1 MDIAQARE
9 RLRIPKL
16 WQHFNLLGQPKTS
29 CGSPFREDRRPSSSV
44 SSDGLMFHDFATG
57 EAGDAGRMS
66 ASVEE
71 KRAPAKRALCIVR
84 LLAVYHLHAAGAK
97 LFERPFWFF
106 EQRRS
111 SLRDRIDNERSAR

>member
-16 WQHFNLLGQPKTS
+16 WQHSL
-29 CGSPFREDRRPSSSV
+29 R
-44 SSDGLMFHDFATG
+44 
-57 EAGDAGRMS
+57 
-66 ASVEE
+66 
-71 KRAPAKRALCIVR
+71 IVR